1 MVIVEM
7 GSSQGCFCRFMS
19 LCFFFLLPSIA
30 QFSTLMVVADL
41 QVSGNLQF
49 VWFHK
54 MMIPCL
60 YLPPIMMISSA
71 AWGFFLT
78 QFGSK
83 NPQFFF
89 QLLGLA
95 SSGSK
100 LTNAQISPFPWL
112 KSSPP
117 CMIGL
122 EF

>member
-1 MVIVEM
+1 MVIVET
-7 GSSQGCFCRFMS
+7 GSSQGYFCCFMS

-30 QFSTLMVVADL
+30 QVSTLMVVADL
-41 QVSGNLQF
+41 QVSGQLQF

-54 MMIPCL
+54 MMIHDHDDLKCNMGL
-60 YLPPIMMISSA
+60 FLIPIWIQKPTEKICS
-71 AWGFFLT
+71 F
-78 QFGSK
+78 
-83 NPQFFF
+83 
-89 QLLGLA
+89 LGLA

-100 LTNAQISPFPWL
+100 LANAQISPFPWL